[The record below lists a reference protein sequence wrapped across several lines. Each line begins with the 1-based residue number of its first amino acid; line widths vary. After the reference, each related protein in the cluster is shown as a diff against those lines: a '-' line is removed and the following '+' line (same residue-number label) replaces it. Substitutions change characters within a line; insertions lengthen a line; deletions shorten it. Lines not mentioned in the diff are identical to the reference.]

1 MNMHA
6 PTLAPDAAA
15 MAAYFRLLAAP
26 YDDAAQIPRLE
37 IIRLPADRGAPVSP
51 RHGPTLRSAAEKA
64 GQRAARINEVDGVGV
79 YVGAALRRPDA
90 PQDARA
96 SDADVLDTRWL
107 WLDLDDAGA
116 AEGAAQALDVVG
128 FAPHLEV
135 TTGRVPHLRR
145 QLWWRLSEPC
155 APDRAK
161 ALMRAL
167 AAALGADPSPVNP
180 SRVMRLAGSVAW
192 PKAHKP
198 GRVAEMVTLDLAR
211 DGAVT
216 VAEAEAAAA
225 RLTPEPSLP
234 PEPTPSAPQSAGDG
248 NAARLAQLLRNTR
261 NTLDRPS
268 WVRLALALK
277 GGLGDDLR
285 DAFLDFST
293 LWPDAIEGE
302 AARVWNS
309 AMPDGRIGIASAFEL
324 LRGAGGQIPNG
335 PTIATGA
342 RSPGDWPEP
351 DLSLMQP
358 DRDAPPAWPGADVF
372 SPPWAAWIAQ
382 AAEAK
387 GAPPDYVGAA
397 LVAVA
402 SSLIGN
408 ARWPSPWGGW
418 QEPPLLWC
426 VVIGQPSAG
435 KSPGLDAAL
444 DPLRAV
450 ERRAR
455 EAMQPAIDAWQAER
469 ETHEL
474 VHSAWRDSLKKAAI
488 AGNEPPPRPLTD
500 LPPEPFAPRLAF
512 SDMTTER
519 AAVILARQPR
529 GALQVRDEL
538 AGWLSNMERYSG
550 GGSDRAFWLESYGG
564 RPWTVERM
572 GRDPVHVPRLALGV
586 LGGIQPDR
594 LASLLMKGADDDG
607 LLARL
612 MPIWPDPAPIARPR
626 AGVDDAFAEVAFE
639 RLLSLDMV
647 QDDGDTRPV
656 IVAFDPA
663 AQDMLHEW
671 RTQCRAW
678 EGEAEGLLLSYI
690 GKLPGVA
697 VRLSAVL
704 AFLDW
709 AGAPGTPEPERIG
722 AKHFGRACHFV
733 ESYVL
738 PMARR
743 AYADASTPAAE
754 QGARRII
761 DLVRNERLA
770 TVKVRDLQRRKLTGL
785 RDAAAIKAA
794 LGVLAEADVLR
805 EEKAPT
811 PGRTAS
817 VWRVNPKLWP
827 AS

>member
-6 PTLAPDAAA
+6 PTPAPDAAA
-15 MAAYFRLLAAP
+15 MAEHFRLLAAP
-26 YDDAAQIPRLE
+26 YDDATEIGRLE
-37 IIRLPADRGAPVSP
+37 IIGFPADRGAPVSP
-51 RHGPTLRSAAEKA
+51 RHGPALRSVAEKA
-64 GQRAARINEVDGVGV
+64 GQRAARINEADGVGV

-96 SDADVLDTRWL
+96 SDGDVLHTRWL
-107 WLDLDDAGA
+107 WLDLDDEGA
-116 AEGAAQALDVVG
+116 AESAAQALDAVG
-128 FAPHLEV
+128 FLPHLEV

-145 QLWWRLSEPC
+145 QFWWRLSEPC
-155 APDRAK
+155 TPGRARTI
-161 ALMRAL
+161 MRAL

-198 GRVAEMVTLDLAR
+198 GRIAEMVTLDSVR
-211 DGAVT
+211 DGAASL
-216 VAEAEAAAA
+216 AEAEGAAA
-225 RLTPEPSLP
+225 RLTPEPPLA
-234 PEPTPSAPQSAGDG
+234 PEQAPSAPQGVGDG
-248 NAARLAQLLRNTR
+248 DAARLARMLRETP

-277 GGLGDDLR
+277 GGFGDAMRGD
-285 DAFLDFST
+285 FLEFSAR
-293 LWPDAIEGE
+293 WPGAIEGE

-309 AMPDGRIGIASAFEL
+309 AAPDGRIGIASAFEL

-335 PTIATGA
+335 PSIGAGA
-342 RSPGDWPEP
+342 RSPCDWPEP
-351 DLSLMQP
+351 DLSLMQAA
-358 DRDAPPAWPGADVF
+358 RDAPPAWPGADVF

-397 LVAVA
+397 VLATV

-408 ARWPSPWGGW
+408 ARWPSPWSGW
-418 QEPPLLWC
+418 KEPPLLWC
-426 VVIGQPSAG
+426 IVIGQPSAG

-455 EAMQPAIDAWQAER
+455 EAMQPAIDAWNAEN
-469 ETHEL
+469 EMHEL
-474 VHSAWRDSLKKAAI
+474 VHSAWRDALKGAAK
-488 AGNEPPPRPLTD
+488 GGKEPPPRPASD
-500 LPPEPFAPRLAF
+500 LPPEPVAPRLALN
-512 SDMTTER
+512 DVTTER
-519 AAVILARQPR
+519 AAVILEKQPR

-538 AGWLSNMERYSG
+538 AGWLGNMERYS
-550 GGSDRAFWLESYGG
+550 GGSDRAFWLEAYGG
-564 RPWTVERM
+564 RSYTVERM
-572 GRDPVHVPRLALGV
+572 GRDPVHVARLALGV

-594 LASLLMKGADDDG
+594 LTSLLLKGVDDDG

-626 AGVDDAFAEVAFE
+626 AGVDEAFAEAAFE

-647 QDDGDTRPV
+647 RDDGEARPAL
-656 IVAFDPA
+656 VAFDAA

-722 AKHFGRACHFV
+722 ANPFGRACHFI
-733 ESYVL
+733 EGYLL

-743 AYADASTPAAE
+743 AYADASIPAAE
-754 QGARRII
+754 QGARRIL
-761 DLVRNERLA
+761 DLVRGECM
-770 TVKVRDLQRRKLTGL
+770 TTFKVRDLQRRRLAGL
-785 RDAAAIKAA
+785 REAAAIKAA
-794 LGVLAEADVLR
+794 LGVLAEADIVR
-805 EEKAPT
+805 EEKAQT

-817 VWRVNPKLWP
+817 VWRVNPRLWG

>member
-1 MNMHA
+1 
-6 PTLAPDAAA
+6 
-15 MAAYFRLLAAP
+15 
-26 YDDAAQIPRLE
+26 
-37 IIRLPADRGAPVSP
+37 
-51 RHGPTLRSAAEKA
+51 
-64 GQRAARINEVDGVGV
+64 
-79 YVGAALRRPDA
+79 
-90 PQDARA
+90 
-96 SDADVLDTRWL
+96 
-107 WLDLDDAGA
+107 
-116 AEGAAQALDVVG
+116 
-128 FAPHLEV
+128 
-135 TTGRVPHLRR
+135 
-145 QLWWRLSEPC
+145 
-155 APDRAK
+155 
-161 ALMRAL
+161 MRAL

-198 GRVAEMVTLDLAR
+198 GRIAEMVTLDTVRA
-211 DGAVT
+211 GAASL
-216 VAEAEAAAA
+216 AEAEGAAA
-225 RLTPEPSLP
+225 RLSPEPLLA
-234 PEPTPSAPQSAGDG
+234 PEQAPSAPQGDG
-248 NAARLAQLLRNTR
+248 DDNAARLAQMLRDTR

-293 LWPDAIEGE
+293 RWPDAIEGE

-309 AMPDGRIGIASAFEL
+309 ATPDGRIGIASAFEL
-324 LRGAGGQIPNG
+324 LRAAGGQIPNG
-335 PTIATGA
+335 PTTSTGA

-351 DLSLMQP
+351 DLSLMQAA
-358 DRDAPPAWPGADVF
+358 RDAPPSWPGADVF

-397 LVAVA
+397 VLATV

-408 ARWPSPWGGW
+408 ARWPSPWSGW
-418 QEPPLLWC
+418 KEPPLLWC
-426 VVIGQPSAG
+426 IIIGQPSAG

-450 ERRAR
+450 ERRTR
-455 EAMQPAIDAWQAER
+455 EAMQPEIDAWKTDAEM
-469 ETHEL
+469 HEL
-474 VHSAWRDSLKKAAI
+474 ALSVWRDAFKKAAKS
-488 AGNEPPPRPLTD
+488 GTEPPPPPACTL
-500 LPPEPFAPRLAF
+500 LPEPVAPRLGLN
-512 SDMTTER
+512 DVTTER
-519 AAVILARQPR
+519 AAVILEKQPR
-529 GALQVRDEL
+529 GALQIRDEL
-538 AGWLSNMERYSG
+538 AGWLGNMERYSG
-550 GGSDRAFWLESYGG
+550 GGSDRAFWLEAYGG

-594 LASLLMKGADDDG
+594 LATLLMKGADDDG

-612 MPIWPDPAPIARPR
+612 MPVWPDPAPIARPR

-639 RLLSLDMV
+639 RLLSLAMV
-647 QDDGDTRPV
+647 QDDGDVRPV
-656 IVAFDPA
+656 VVPFDQA

-671 RTQCRAW
+671 REQCRAW

-709 AGAPGTPEPERIG
+709 ADAPGMPEPERIG
-722 AKHFGRACHFV
+722 AEHFGRACHFV

-743 AYADASTPAAE
+743 AYADASIPAAE
-754 QGARRII
+754 QGARRIL
-761 DLVRNERLA
+761 DLVRGERLA
-770 TVKVRDLQRRKLTGL
+770 TVSARDLQRRKLTGL

-811 PGRTAS
+811 QGRTAS
-817 VWRVNPKLWP
+817 VWQVNPKLWA

>member
-1 MNMHA
+1 MKNRA
-6 PTLAPDAAA
+6 PAPDAVA
-15 MAAYFRLLAAP
+15 MAEHFRLLAAP
-26 YDDAAQIPRLE
+26 YDDAAEIGRLE
-37 IIRLPADRGAPVSP
+37 IVGFPADRGAPVAP
-51 RHGPTLRSAAEKA
+51 RHGPALTAAAEKA
-64 GQRAARINEVDGVGV
+64 GERAASLNARDGIGV
-79 YVGAALRRPDA
+79 YVGAALRGPDA
-90 PQDARA
+90 PQAGRA
-96 SDADVLDTRWL
+96 SDGDVLHTRWL
-107 WLDLDDAGA
+107 WLDLDDEGA
-116 AEGAAQALDVVG
+116 AESAAQALDAVG
-128 FAPHLEV
+128 FLPHLEV

-145 QLWWRLSEPC
+145 QFWWRLSEPC
-155 APDRAK
+155 QPDRARTI
-161 ALMRAL
+161 MRAL

-180 SRVMRLAGSVAW
+180 SRVMRLAGSIAW

-198 GRVAEMVTLDLAR
+198 GRVAEMVTLDRVR
-211 DGAVT
+211 DGAASL
-216 VAEAEAAAA
+216 AEAEGAAA
-225 RLTPEPSLP
+225 RLTPETPPP
-234 PEPTPSAPQSAGDG
+234 PELTPSAPEALGEGDT
-248 NAARLAQLLRNTR
+248 ARIAQMLRDTPNR
-261 NTLDRPS
+261 LDRAS

-277 GGLGDDLR
+277 SGAGDAMRASFL
-285 DAFLDFST
+285 AFSAN
-293 LWPDAIEGE
+293 WPDAIEGE
-302 AARVWNS
+302 AARVWDS
-309 AMPDGRIGIASAFEL
+309 AAPDGRIGTASAFEL
-324 LRGAGGQIPNG
+324 LREAGGQIPVG
-335 PTIATGA
+335 PSFKNTTRA
-342 RSPGDWPEP
+342 RPDWPAP
-351 DLSLMQP
+351 DLTLLQAE
-358 DRDAPPAWPGADVF
+358 RDAPPTWPGADVF
-372 SPPWAAWIAQ
+372 SPRWADWIAQ

-387 GAPPDYVGAA
+387 GAPPDYVGGAV
-397 LVAVA
+397 LAVA

-408 ARWPSPWGGW
+408 ARWPSPWSGW
-418 QEPPLLWC
+418 KEPPILWC
-426 VVIGQPSAG
+426 IVIGQPSAG

-455 EAMQPAIDAWQAER
+455 EAMQPEIDAWKVEVEAY
-469 ETHEL
+469 EL
-474 VHSAWRDSLKKAAI
+474 LLSAWKANAKKAVKD
-488 AGNEPPPRPLTD
+488 GETPPDRPPCT
-500 LPPEPFAPRLAF
+500 LPPEPFAPRLALN
-512 SDMTTER
+512 DVTTER
-519 AAVILARQPR
+519 AAVILEKQPR
-529 GALQVRDEL
+529 GALQMRDEL
-538 AGWLSNMERYSG
+538 AGWLGNMERYSG
-550 GGSDRAFWLESYGG
+550 GGSDRGFWLEAYGG
-564 RPWTVERM
+564 RSWTVERM
-572 GRDPVHVPRLALGV
+572 GRPPVYVPRMALGV

-594 LASLLMKGADDDG
+594 LTTMLIKGVDDDG

-612 MPIWPDPAPIARPR
+612 MPIWPDPAPITRPR
-626 AGVDDAFAEVAFE
+626 VGVNDAFAEVAFE
-639 RLLSLDMV
+639 RLLSLAMV

-722 AKHFGRACHFV
+722 VAHFGRACHFV